1 MYILH
6 IYVENIYENTFI
18 FIIIYKMQNN
28 LLSFLNEEILHVL
41 KN

>member
-6 IYVENIYENTFI
+6 IYVENIYENIFI

-28 LLSFLNEEILHVL
+28 LLSFLNEEILHVS